1 MPPSRQWTCPACHAS
16 LTREDLINPPVDC
29 PHCGVTIGFSSVPL
43 LLGLVLS
50 FVASLVVVWYM
61 GLKAYAALLWLP
73 VLALCFT
80 HVVPLVVSLFGSPLR
95 IEPGSSAKGSS
106 SYKST
111 LRLFLSFW
119 FGLVLLAVVNGFF
132 TGWIVALLGAPR
144 EDVAATT
151 DLWSIPLGMINPSFV
166 IKPEKGL
173 AEVLGIVTANCYFN
187 AIALTIVFKVV
198 HGFLK
203 RSRVTQLGISRITLD
218 DDDEL

>member
-1 MPPSRQWTCPACHAS
+1 M
-16 LTREDLINPPVDC
+16 
-29 PHCGVTIGFSSVPL
+29 PL

-80 HVVPLVVSLFGSPLR
+80 QVVPLVVSLFGSPLR
-95 IEPGSSAKGSS
+95 IEPGSSAKGST

-132 TGWIVALLGAPR
+132 TGWLAALLGAPR
-144 EDVAATT
+144 EEVARTT
-151 DLWSIPLGMINPSFV
+151 DLWSIPLGLINPEFF

-173 AEVLGIVTANCYFN
+173 AEVLCIVTANSYFN
-187 AIALTIVFKVV
+187 ALALTVVFKVV
-198 HGFLK
+198 HGFLR
-203 RSRVTQLGISRITLD
+203 RSRVIQIGISSSTLD
-218 DDDEL
+218 DDDDL

>member
-16 LTREDLINPPVDC
+16 LAREDLKHFPVDC
-29 PHCGVTIGFSSVPL
+29 PHCGVTIGSSSVPL

-50 FVASLVVVWYM
+50 FVVSLVVVWYM

-73 VLALCFT
+73 ILALCFT
-80 HVVPLVVSLFGSPLR
+80 QVVPLVVSFFGSPLR
-95 IEPGSSAKGSS
+95 IEPASSAKGSS

-144 EDVAATT
+144 EDVASTT
-151 DLWSIPLGMINPSFV
+151 DFWSIPLGMINPSFV

-187 AIALTIVFKVV
+187 ALALTVVFKVV

-203 RSRVTQLGISRITLD
+203 RSRVTQLGISSITLD
-218 DDDEL
+218 DDDE

>member
-1 MPPSRQWTCPACHAS
+1 MPPSRQWTCPACHTS
-16 LTREDLINPPVDC
+16 LTREDLKDLPVDC
-29 PHCGVTIGFSSVPL
+29 PHCGVTIGFSSVHL

-50 FVASLVVVWYM
+50 FVVSLVVVWYM

-73 VLALCFT
+73 ILVLCFT
-80 HVVPLVVSLFGSPLR
+80 QVVPLVVSLFGSPLR

-119 FGLVLLAVVNGFF
+119 FALVLFAVVYGFF
-132 TGWIVALLGAPR
+132 TGWIVTLLGAPR

-151 DLWSIPLGMINPSFV
+151 DFWSFPLGLINPSFV

-173 AEVLGIVTANCYFN
+173 TEVLGIVTANCYFN
-187 AIALTIVFKVV
+187 ALALTIVFKVV

-203 RSRVTQLGISRITLD
+203 RSRVTQLGISSITLD

>member
-1 MPPSRQWTCPACHAS
+1 MPPSRQWTCPACRAS
-16 LTREDLINPPVDC
+16 LTLEDLKDPPVDC

-43 LLGLVLS
+43 LL
-50 FVASLVVVWYM
+50 
-61 GLKAYAALLWLP
+61 
-73 VLALCFT
+73 ALCFT
-80 HVVPLVVSLFGSPLR
+80 QVVPLVASLFGSPLK

-119 FGLVLLAVVNGFF
+119 FGLVLFAVVHGFF

-144 EDVAATT
+144 DDVAATT
-151 DLWSIPLGMINPSFV
+151 DFWSIPLGMINPSFV

-187 AIALTIVFKVV
+187 ALALTIVFKVV
-198 HGFLK
+198 HGFLR
-203 RSRVTQLGISRITLD
+203 RSRVTQLGISSVTLD

>member
-1 MPPSRQWTCPACHAS
+1 M
-16 LTREDLINPPVDC
+16 
-29 PHCGVTIGFSSVPL
+29 PL

-50 FVASLVVVWYM
+50 FVSSLAVVWYM

-80 HVVPLVVSLFGSPLR
+80 QVVPLVVSLLGSPLR
-95 IEPGSSAKGSS
+95 IEPGSSANGSN

-111 LRLFLSFW
+111 LRLFLGFW
-119 FGLVLLAVVNGFF
+119 FGLVLFAVIYGFF
-132 TGWIVALLGAPR
+132 IGWIVALLRAPR

-151 DLWSIPLGMINPSFV
+151 DFWSIPLGLINPSFV
-166 IKPEKGL
+166 VKPEKGL
-173 AEVLGIVTANCYFN
+173 AEVLCIVTANCYFN
-187 AIALTIVFKVV
+187 ALALTIVFKVV

-203 RSRVTQLGISRITLD
+203 RSRVTQLGISSVTRD